1 VSGRAPGRR
10 NGIVLRSRGAA
21 ATPPYLQWSFQQ
33 GVAAMKATFRDI
45 RRESCPRLQQP
56 TDRADPMKLLLIAT
70 TALVCVASLATAGT
84 LPERQAG
91 SGHSAL
97 DANGEFLCNY
107 GFKLHAASDDSFL
120 FWNRAATPVIG
131 KGTAV
136 NEIIV
141 EDGPSG
147 GSGPNGF
154 QVAIYT
160 SHRGKPKTELGHASA
175 TQPGCGR
182 VRVPIS
188 PITLEYGKKYWIV
201 QSALTSYSASN
212 SIVWLYDTKRTHGAL
227 SQSVSTGPGS
237 SHMGPWVPIT
247 GGVPYA
253 RVRESTGASKLN
265 RPPQSQGASVGAISQ
280 VTVPTRRGGHEGNIA
295 RYPP

>member
-1 VSGRAPGRR
+1 
-10 NGIVLRSRGAA
+10 
-21 ATPPYLQWSFQQ
+21 
-33 GVAAMKATFRDI
+33 MK
-45 RRESCPRLQQP
+45 
-56 TDRADPMKLLLIAT
+56 MLLIAT
-70 TALVCVASLATAGT
+70 TALVCVTSLAMAGT

-91 SGHSAL
+91 SGHSGL
-97 DANGEFLCNY
+97 NTNQEFLCNY

-160 SHRGKPKTELGHASA
+160 SHLGKPKTELVSASA
-175 TQPGCGR
+175 TQQGCGR
-182 VRVPIS
+182 VKVPIS

-227 SQSVSTGPGS
+227 SQSGS
-237 SHMGPWVPIT
+237 SFSGVSHPGRWKPIT
-247 GGVPYA
+247 GGVPFA
-253 RVRESTGASKLN
+253 RVRESVGASELN
-265 RPPQSQGASVGAISQ
+265 RPPQSQGVSDGSISL
-280 VTVPTRRGGHEGNIA
+280 VVVPTRRVGHEGNIP